1 MGRPLR
7 KLNIKR
13 QSVRKLRRLHQLRRA
28 AAHQQPP
35 ATEQVTE
42 QVAEPA
48 AAAAGDDASSDV
60 IDGAD
65 ASSADHCNTE
75 ETVVDE
81 DAGETEGDQTGDT
94 KKQLLIAVDCLK
106 SAGIEAFLKS
116 AVGGK
121 MNGEALKTCLSR
133 TVSVAQYVYEKVPIM
148 LLLL

>member
-28 AAHQQPP
+28 AAQQQPP
-35 ATEQVTE
+35 AAEQVTE
-42 QVAEPA
+42 QVA
-48 AAAAGDDASSDV
+48 AGDDAGSDV

-65 ASSADHCNTE
+65 ASSADHCNTD

-106 SAGIEAFLKS
+106 NAGIEAFLKS

-133 TVSVAQYVYEKVPIM
+133 TVSVAQYVYEKVPSM

>member
-28 AAHQQPP
+28 AAQQQPP
-35 ATEQVTE
+35 AAEQVTE

-48 AAAAGDDASSDV
+48 AGDDAGSDV

-94 KKQLLIAVDCLK
+94 KKQLLIAIDCLK
-106 SAGIEAFLKS
+106 NAGIEAFLKS

>member
-28 AAHQQPP
+28 AAQQQPP
-35 ATEQVTE
+35 AAEQVTE

-48 AAAAGDDASSDV
+48 AAGDDAGSGDV

-65 ASSADHCNTE
+65 ASSADHCNTD

-106 SAGIEAFLKS
+106 NAGIEAFLKS

-133 TVSVAQYVYEKVPIM
+133 TVSVAQYVYEKVPSM